1 MSKVRQFIIRNDR
14 VIQRLLEI
22 LPGFVS
28 WNIILFPYWGIL
40 VIPNVVAY
48 FILSYNIYWF
58 YQSAQIAVAATISH
72 FKLQASMAYD
82 WLADLK
88 VFPDWNKVHH
98 MIIIPTYKEPL
109 HTLERTLESITN
121 QTLP

>member
-1 MSKVRQFIIRNDR
+1 MSRVRQFIIRNDR

-72 FKLQASMAYD
+72 FKLQASIRDYSA
-82 WLADLK
+82 
-88 VFPDWNKVHH
+88 H
-98 MIIIPTYKEPL
+98 
-109 HTLERTLESITN
+109 
-121 QTLP
+121 